1 MPDIEVGGKALV
13 SQSGTADPVI
23 KSNVNF
29 TGVIDS
35 TATGTFTGNTAIKT
49 SKPASPNEGDIYYD
63 TSTTGERG
71 LRVYDGI
78 RWINIDPSNKGYYDA
93 YGWWKSEDIGQQGA
107 SNGDTVT
114 FWRDSTG
121 NGNHFYF
128 NRGRQSSATG
138 QALSASNRTGA
149 LGNTLISSDSD
160 FNNQKSLDFGATST
174 RYSCMTTHL
183 FGSSM
188 KYTPWSIMYCGVKTG
203 HNSGTSLGDGWWVFT
218 QAGTGDGHMSVEL
231 AGDHSWG
238 GGYTEY
244 FGGNATGRGFLNT
257 KFMCLIERSG
267 TGGSISY
274 YPNASTGWTDLATS
288 TADAWFADLPM
299 YNLSIG
305 HFPNQNSTSHRADG
319 KMAEGIFWYGQ
330 SIPDSIRDAVTTY
343 WISKFGFS

>member
-29 TGVIDS
+29 TGVINS

-71 LRVYDGI
+71 LRVYDGT

-128 NRGRQSSATG
+128 NKGKQDDG
-138 QALSASNRTGA
+138 VGVALSASNRTGA
-149 LGNTLISSDSD
+149 TGNTLISPDSD
-160 FNNQKSLDFGATST
+160 FNNQKSLDFGVTNDK
-174 RYSCMTTHL
+174 YSCMTTRL
-183 FGSSM
+183 FGTSM
-188 KYTPWSIMYCGVKTG
+188 HYTPWSIMYCGVKTG
-203 HNSGTSLGDGWWVFT
+203 HNSGTSYGDGWWVFT
-218 QAGTGDGHMSVEL
+218 QAGVGDGHISVEL

-238 GGYTEY
+238 GGYGEY

-274 YPNASTGWTDLATS
+274 YPNASTGWTDLDTS
-288 TADAWFADLPM
+288 TTDAWFSDVPI